1 MKRVYVVMSLC
12 FCATLLIA
20 GSVSAMGGPAPKND
34 YKLEV
39 LKVEVVSGE
48 ATEEAATASSV
59 EGKKVLLVVAPSK
72 FDDKEFAAVKKA
84 FEAAGLQIS
93 VASTVK
99 TAYGAFGAKVNCELL
114 QKASAADYDAIIFIG
129 GPGVTAYNH
138 SETATGLIAKA
149 VKADKVIGG
158 LSLAPIT
165 LVNGGA
171 LGKGKKAAVSP
182 YGKRALKSVGVNVT
196 GKAVETDGKV
206 VTGSGAESATQFAET
221 VIAVLEQ

>member
-1 MKRVYVVMSLC
+1 MRKVFLALALC
-12 FCATLLIA
+12 FSVSLLVI
-20 GSVSAMGGPAPKND
+20 GPVSAMGGPAPKDD

-39 LKVEVVSGE
+39 LKVELVSGE
-48 ATEEAATASSV
+48 ATDEASASSV

-84 FEAAGLQIS
+84 FEAAGLQVS
-93 VASTVK
+93 VASTKK

-114 QKASAADYDAIIFIG
+114 QKASAADYDAIVFIG
-129 GPGVTAYNH
+129 GPGVTVYNH

-182 YGKRALKSVGVNVT
+182 YGKRALKGVGVNVT
-196 GKAVETDGKV
+196 GQAVETDGKV
-206 VTGSGAESATQFAET
+206 VTGSGADVADEFAQA
-221 VIAVLEQ
+221 IIKALEE